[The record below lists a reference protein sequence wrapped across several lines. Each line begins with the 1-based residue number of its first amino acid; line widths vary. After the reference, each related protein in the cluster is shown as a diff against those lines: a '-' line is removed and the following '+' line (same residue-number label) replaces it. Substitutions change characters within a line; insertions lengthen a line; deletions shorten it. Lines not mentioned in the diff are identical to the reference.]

1 MARSAQNLTMDGS
14 DWGEEVLLQKNE
26 DLAPVESLD
35 VADKVWGEDPVVSQE
50 VEDLVENGED
60 RLKRPRSIDSDGG
73 VMGLYFSEMGKASLL
88 SREQEVEIFK
98 RIEKARNEIEFAR
111 FTSPVA
117 AAEIQRLRR
126 GLGQSGEIDESLA
139 EVLPESCRSGR
150 SLVGWKR
157 RLVRVS
163 REVTRWRQ
171 ETNKVKSLLSK
182 GYLEP
187 AQRRILEEKYDRNR
201 KKIFDLV
208 KSLHLSTP
216 LWEKVGTTLKE
227 LSRSKAAS
235 MRLAPAS
242 NDAQVFHEEMKE
254 AAAAQ
259 EMGLVEFHEAEAEMI
274 RANLRLVVSVAK
286 KFTGSGIPLSDL
298 IQEGNIGLMRAVEK
312 FDYRR
317 GFKFSTYAIWWIRQ
331 TISRAVVDQGRT
343 VRVPLHMAE
352 MIGRVVKATKRLRQ
366 ENERKPT
373 VEEIA
378 QELGIPA
385 QKVKEAFEASRHT
398 LPLERPVGDNDST
411 LGDFIKTDEPSPIDL
426 LLRKSLEEETRT
438 VLSSLSEM
446 EERIIRMRFGI
457 GEDRR
462 YTLREIGNIF
472 RLSRERIRQL
482 EVRAIKKLRHP
493 ARSRGLGTFIEG

>member
-1 MARSAQNLTMDGS
+1 MVQRVDNFTMSGCE
-14 DWGEEVLLQKNE
+14 WQEEVLLTRPAPEPADAFDTTGSVWYE
-26 DLAPVESLD
+26 DPVIDQE
-35 VADKVWGEDPVVSQE
+35 GEDPMEIGVKSQ
-50 VEDLVENGED
+50 
-60 RLKRPRSIDSDGG
+60 KRPRSSDRDGG
-73 VMGLYFSEMGKASLL
+73 VMGLYFSEMGKVSLL

-98 RIEKARNEIEFAR
+98 KLEKVRNEIEFVR
-111 FTSPVA
+111 LTSPVA
-117 AAEIQRLRR
+117 AAEIQRLCR

-171 ETNKVKSLLSK
+171 ETNKIKALLSK

-242 NDAQVFHEEMKE
+242 NDAQVFHEEIKE

-259 EMGLVEFHEAEAEMI
+259 ERNLAEFHEAEAEMI

-352 MIGRVVKATKRLRQ
+352 MIARVGQATKRLRQ

-385 QKVKEAFEASRHT
+385 QKVKEAF
-398 LPLERPVGDNDST
+398 
-411 LGDFIKTDEPSPIDL
+411 EPSPIDL

-472 RLSRERIRQL
+472 RK
-482 EVRAIKKLRHP
+482 V
-493 ARSRGLGTFIEG
+493 

>member
-1 MARSAQNLTMDGS
+1 MARTVENLTMNGYE
-14 DWGEEVLLQKNE
+14 WEEEVLLKKQALE
-26 DLAPVESLD
+26 PVEAPD
-35 VADKVWGEDPVVSQE
+35 TTGKVWDEDPIIAQE
-50 VEDLVENGED
+50 MEDPGEIGEQP
-60 RLKRPRSIDSDGG
+60 LKRPRSIDNDGG
-73 VMGLYFSEMGKASLL
+73 VMGLYFSEMGKVSLL
-88 SREQEVEIFK
+88 SRQQEVDIFV
-98 RIEKARNEIEFAR
+98 RIEKARKEIDFIR
-111 FTSPVA
+111 FTSPVG
-117 AAEIQRLRR
+117 AAEIQQLRR
-126 GLGQSGEIDESLA
+126 GLGRSGDLDESLA
-139 EVLPESCRSGR
+139 QALPESCLAGR
-150 SLVGWKR
+150 KLAGWKR

-163 REVTRWRQ
+163 REVTRLRQ
-171 ETNKVKSLLSK
+171 ETNKIKALLCK

-187 AQRRILEEKYDRNR
+187 TQRRNLEEKYNRNR

-208 KSLHLSTP
+208 NSLHFTNEF
-216 LWEKVGTTLKE
+216 WEKVGMTLKE
-227 LSRSKAAS
+227 LSRSEAAS

-242 NDAQVFHEEMKE
+242 NDAQVFHREVKE
-254 AAAAQ
+254 SAAAQ
-259 EMGLVEFHEAEAEMI
+259 ESCMAELREAEAEMI
-274 RANLRLVVSVAK
+274 RANLRLVVSIAK

-331 TISRAVVDQGRT
+331 TISRAVVDQERT

-352 MIGRVVKATKRLRQ
+352 MIARVVKATKRLRQ
-366 ENERKPT
+366 ETERKPT
-373 VEEIA
+373 VDEIA
-378 QELGIPA
+378 KELGIPV

-411 LGDFIKTDEPSPIDL
+411 LGDFIKADEPSPIDL
-426 LLRKSLEEETRT
+426 LLRKNLEEETRS

-446 EERIIRMRFGI
+446 EEKIIRMRFGI